1 MKLAVLYIAILVH
14 ASLTKAFVSNN
25 LRGAAIHKRLDTKLY
40 GEVSDEMHENF
51 RKLGFRKPKPIRRSA
66 VSNQNDTSNAR
77 KTFQASIQNAYHK
90 PNPSARQTFQA
101 SIKNAYH
108 KQMKTPKPII
118 RRTAV
123 GPRNEESI
131 RDRIMN
137 SFRRPCDVDINDADI
152 NITTEYYELEFLIE
166 KK

>member
-1 MKLAVLYIAILVH
+1 MKLVALYIAILVH
-14 ASLTKAFVSNN
+14 ASVTKAFVSNN
-25 LRGAAIHKRLDTKLY
+25 LRDAAIHQRLDTKLY

-66 VSNQNDTSNAR
+66 VSNQNDSSNAR
-77 KTFQASIQNAYHK
+77 K
-90 PNPSARQTFQA
+90 TFQA

-123 GPRNEESI
+123 GPRDEESI

-137 SFRRPCDVDINDADI
+137 SFRRPCDVDIKADI
-152 NITTEYYELEFLIE
+152 NITTEYYELEFLID

>member
-1 MKLAVLYIAILVH
+1 MMKLAVFYITILVH
-14 ASLTKAFVSNN
+14 ASVTCAFVSNN
-25 LRGAAIHKRLDTKLY
+25 LNAFHKRLDTKLY

-66 VSNQNDTSNAR
+66 VSNQNNETNAR
-77 KTFQASIQNAYHK
+77 KTFQASIKNAYQK
-90 PNPSARQTFQA
+90 PIPSARQKFQA

-108 KQMKTPKPII
+108 RQMKTPKPII

-123 GPRNEESI
+123 GPRDEESI

-137 SFRRPCDVDINDADI
+137 SFRRPCDVDIKADI
-152 NITTEYYELEFLIE
+152 NITTEYYELEFLID